1 MNLFEFDPKV
11 SATAVAAL
19 GTVIGALAQLR
30 MAWRKEVSERARGVP
45 ATKKSR
51 RGPVLAVFLLLV
63 AATVGGFVLSQ
74 FLMVR
79 QSDRE
84 SAALRGDLQAQVA
97 RISATAERL
106 ERVNIIDHSSTA
118 AVDRRGVD
126 EVSVTTTIGPC
137 RAVPAVAGGIAP
149 MCSEQEALRVTLC
162 SSVPSSAVV
171 TATDLYAR
179 PENSPQPW
187 AESRVAAG
195 QDIGRARFAEKAFER
210 SDSPQTKQV
219 CTGFSAWDQER
230 AYSARLVVTFAVS
243 TVVRDVSS
251 AVVLPVA
258 DAGNVSTGSANTG
271 NASTAS
277 TGSAN
282 TAQ

>member
-11 SATAVAAL
+11 SATAIAAL

-74 FLMVR
+74 YLMVR

-106 ERVNIIDHSSTA
+106 ERVNVSDHSSIVGA
-118 AVDRRGVD
+118 DGDRRGAE
-126 EVSVTTTIGPC
+126 EVSVTTTVGPC
-137 RAVPAVAGGIAP
+137 RAVSAAADGVAPA
-149 MCSEQEALRVTLC
+149 CSEQEAVRVTLC

-171 TATDLYAR
+171 TATALYGH

-187 AESRVAAG
+187 AESRAAPG
-195 QDIGRARFAEKAFER
+195 QDLGHARFAEKTFER
-210 SDSPQTKQV
+210 SESPQTKQV
-219 CTGFSAWDQER
+219 CTGFSVWDAEQ
-230 AYSARLVVTFAVS
+230 AYSARLVVMYGTS
-243 TVVRDVSS
+243 TVAREISN
-251 AVVLPVA
+251 AVIVPIA
-258 DAGNVSTGSANTG
+258 EAQNT
-271 NASTAS
+271 NAS
-277 TGSAN
+277 N
-282 TAQ
+282 

>member
-1 MNLFEFDPKV
+1 MNPFDFDLKV

-30 MAWRKEVSERARGVP
+30 IAWRKEVSERARGVP

-63 AATVGGFVLSQ
+63 AATVVGFVLSQ
-74 FLMVR
+74 YFMVR

-106 ERVNIIDHSSTA
+106 ERVSVSDHGSTA
-118 AVDRRGVD
+118 DRRGAE
-126 EVSVTTTIGPC
+126 EVSVTTTVGPC
-137 RAVPAVAGGIAP
+137 RAAPAAADGVTP
-149 MCSEQEALRVTLC
+149 VCSEQEALRVTLC

-171 TATDLYAR
+171 TATILYAR

-187 AESRVAAG
+187 AESRVAPG
-195 QDIGRARFAEKAFER
+195 EGLGRARFAEKTFER
-210 SDSPQTKQV
+210 SESPQTKQV
-219 CTGFSAWDQER
+219 CTGFSAWDGEQ
-230 AYSARLVVTFAVS
+230 AYSARLVVKYGASPVARELS
-243 TVVRDVSS
+243 N
-251 AVVLPVA
+251 AVVAPIA
-258 DAGNVSTGSANTG
+258 EAQNT
-271 NASTAS
+271 NAS
-277 TGSAN
+277 N
-282 TAQ
+282 